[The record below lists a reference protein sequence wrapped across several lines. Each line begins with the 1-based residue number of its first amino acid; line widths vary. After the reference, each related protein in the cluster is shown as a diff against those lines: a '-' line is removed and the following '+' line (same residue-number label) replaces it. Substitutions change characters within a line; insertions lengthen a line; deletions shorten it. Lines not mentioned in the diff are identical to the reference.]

1 MRLVGAELLK
11 IRTTSTWWI
20 FSLILLPLWALAVLY
35 NWGTAN
41 ITSDIDTGSADV
53 PADQAELV
61 RVTGEAV
68 NVATTLYTSGQFLGV
83 LLVMLLGAIIVTN
96 EFFHLTATTTF
107 LTTPH
112 RERVILA
119 KLAAAVLLGLVFW
132 LITTI
137 LNLIVVPLVLNNLD
151 MPAQLGEPAIWR
163 AIGLNALAFALWAI
177 VGVGAGVLIRSQ
189 LGATL
194 TLSIALRD
202 RLVRR
207 QPGVL
212 PAHRVR
218 GGLVQ
223 QAAGARA
230 DHRVDIDDLR
240 HRAARQSTALGG
252 RGGADRIRV
261 GHRGDRDHDHE
272 APGRQLSRAYDHRAR
287 SHELPTRVALTGIFP
302 VPCDDRVAC

>member
-1 MRLVGAELLK
+1 MRLIGAELLK
-11 IRTTSTWWI
+11 IRTTSTWWV
-20 FSLILLPLWALAVLY
+20 FTLIMLPLWAMAVLY

-41 ITSDIDTGSADV
+41 ITSGIDDADV
-53 PADQAELV
+53 PDDQAELV
-61 RVTGEAV
+61 RVAGAAV
-68 NVATTLYTSGQFLGV
+68 NVATTMYTSGQFLGV

-119 KLAAAVLLGLVFW
+119 KLVVAILLGLVFW

-151 MPAQLGEPAIWR
+151 LPAQLGEPAIWR

-194 TLSIALRD
+194 TLSIAYVIGTFGAS
-202 RLVRR
+202 LVFFLLTEYVADWFSKL
-207 QPGVL
+207 QVL
-212 PAHRVR
+212 VPT
-218 GGLVQ
+218 
-223 QAAGARA
+223 
-230 DHRVDIDDLR
+230 
-240 HRAARQSTALGG
+240 TASALMISGT
-252 RGGADRIRV
+252 
-261 GHRGDRDHDHE
+261 
-272 APGRQLSRAYDHRAR
+272 
-287 SHELPTRVALTGIFP
+287 ELPGNPPRWVGAVVLIGYALITGVIGTAIMKRRD
-302 VPCDDRVAC
+302 VS